1 MNAANKYEKLAL
13 SCVNLAEATR
23 ELAAQDRLLRLA
35 DFCARLADHGG
46 TRASTGFWPERV
58 RHLAGDPAADLR

>member
-13 SCVNLAEATR
+13 NCGNLAQATR
-23 ELAAQDRLLRLA
+23 EPAAHDRLLRLA
-35 DFCARLADHGG
+35 DFCARLADHGRSRDG
-46 TRASTGFWPERV
+46 TGFWPERV